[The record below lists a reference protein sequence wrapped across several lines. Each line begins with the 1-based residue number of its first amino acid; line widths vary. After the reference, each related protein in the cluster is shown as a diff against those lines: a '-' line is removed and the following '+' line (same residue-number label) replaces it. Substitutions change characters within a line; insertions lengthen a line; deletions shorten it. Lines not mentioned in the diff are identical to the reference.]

1 MAQTQI
7 ADLVGSNPGAL
18 ANVVNKTFAANNSL
32 ITSGLAVG
40 GPEVDLLMTGGSY
53 VQGLNYVNKVDT
65 TQFNYSSDNYDEKG
79 ATGKITASPYMAL
92 RHDIN
97 WGWAYT
103 DLVRMITKYDVKGG
117 VTGAVPLYLSEVS
130 ENLAVAAMNG
140 ALGAAPELVLGED
153 TDAFDLDALIDAG
166 ATMADP
172 RARKIFF
179 GSRKTI
185 AKLQKMNKS
194 AYQPASETGLAFDV
208 WANHFVIQ
216 TEEFGDSRAIIGT
229 EGAFAFGT
237 GLVPGTIG
245 METQRDINAGNGGGG
260 EILRVRLSIVASPQ
274 GFSWKGAAKP
284 GLTGLANAAN
294 WELTESD
301 LSNIGFR
308 AINFAA

>member
-7 ADLVGSNPGAL
+7 ADLVGPNPGAL
-18 ANVVNKTFAANNSL
+18 ANVVNKTFAAKNSL
-32 ITSGLAVG
+32 ITSGVAVG

-53 VQGLNYVNKVDT
+53 IQALNFVNKVDT
-65 TQFNYSSDNYDEKG
+65 TQFNYSSDDYDQKG
-79 ATGKITASPYMAL
+79 ATGKLTASPYMAL

-97 WGWAYT
+97 WGWTYT
-103 DLVRMITKYDVKGG
+103 DLVRLVTKYDVKGG

-130 ENLAVAAMNG
+130 ENMAVAAMNG
-140 ALGAAPELVLGED
+140 ALATTEELTLGEVTD
-153 TDAFDLDALIDAG
+153 TFSLDALIDAG

-172 RARKIFF
+172 RARKIIY

-185 AKLQKMNKS
+185 AKMQKLNKN

-216 TEEFGDSRAIIGT
+216 TEEFGDTRAIVGT
-229 EGAFAFGT
+229 EGALAFGT

-274 GFSWKGAAKP
+274 GFSYKGPAKP
-284 GLTGLANAAN
+284 GLAGLANSAN
-294 WELTESD
+294 WELTETD